1 MSWRNNRLALGHA
14 VRIAAVIAIAGLNAA
29 CFQPLYASKTIN
41 GGPGLATAL
50 AQVQIDRIVAPNGTP
65 EARVAGEVESAL
77 DFELQGGGG
86 LISPT
91 HKLIVRMTAN
101 RQSIIT
107 DPLTGRVEAEITGI
121 DASYTLTELASGKT
135 VMTGRS
141 FSRVSSDYPG
151 QQQRF
156 ARVRARV
163 DAENRAAKTLAENI
177 RTRLASY
184 FVAGT

>member
-1 MSWRNNRLALGHA
+1 MWWRNPI
-14 VRIAAVIAIAGLNAA
+14 RIGAVIALGVLNAA
-29 CFQPLYASKTIN
+29 CFQPVYASKTFS
-41 GGPGLATAL
+41 GGTGVGTAL
-50 AQVQIDRIVAPNGTP
+50 AQVRVDRIDAPNGTP
-65 EARVAGEVESAL
+65 ESRVAGEVESAL

-91 HKLIVRMTAN
+91 HGLKVRLVPS

-107 DPLTGRVEAEITGI
+107 DVTTGRVEAEITGI
-121 DASYTLTELASGKT
+121 DAAYTLTELATGKA
-135 VMTGRS
+135 VMSSRS

-156 ARVRARV
+156 ARVRARI
-163 DAENRAAKTLAENI
+163 DAENRAAKSLAESI
-177 RTRLASY
+177 RTRVASY